1 MNKHYTVISFN
12 FNGYDKLREPLFCD
26 PNAEYIYITDHKVK
40 SKNWKVI
47 IDPKLVNKNPIYSS
61 YYVRYHPFEYA
72 NTNIVIVVDASVQIK
87 DSLKDIVNE
96 FEKYN
101 SDIAPMCTNYPNDE
115 NKIKQWLNERK
126 ALITED
132 ADKIKQFIK
141 YTKQE
146 EFKGAIGTAFTIYRN
161 TKAVRRFQKHVWR
174 YLLATGSYGVP
185 NRMDEI
191 VFHKILKFYARA
203 IRLFVT
209 SIQILQSTYMDY
221 CMHKFDALVNK
232 YNNYDQYYYL
242 FNVPVK
248 PFRFDK
254 DINFPETYKYKTD
267 AILLTKYLNE
277 KDLTECL
284 DHHINYCKFEHIQVF
299 DNESKYDV
307 KSICEKYPNVDYE
320 LVEGEARQYKIYNDY
335 IENHCKAKW
344 VMPIDDDEYLTFSD
358 EFKSVYEAICYY
370 ENKFPHMNMLAVRWK
385 HLFPKKFHT
394 ERTGKVLD
402 YCTEENPELAKTF
415 MHLGD
420 GTVKTI
426 VKRYGKI
433 HYEET
438 CENPA
443 GGHVPKNSTF
453 YGALLS
459 NGQSVTGCGILE
471 APKELEDEKIRL
483 IHCRYKGYTEY
494 KEKIKDVIT
503 ISDKNHHKKNW
514 KFNELLDTLE

>member
-1 MNKHYTVISFN
+1 MKQYTILTFI
-12 FNGYDKLREPLFCD
+12 FNGYDKLREPLIVD
-26 PNAEYIYITDHKVK
+26 QNAEYICITDKK
-40 SKNWKVI
+40 IISKNWKII

-61 YYVRYHPFEYA
+61 YYIRYHPFEYV
-72 NTNIVIVVDASVQIK
+72 NTDTVIIVDSSIQIK
-87 DSLKDIVNE
+87 DSLYPIYEE
-96 FEKYN
+96 FTKTN
-101 SDIAPMCTNYPNDE
+101 SDYAPILTNYPNDE
-115 NKIKQWLNERK
+115 YKIEYWKKKRNYDN
-126 ALITED
+126 TED
-132 ADKIKQFIK
+132 EEKLRKFISYMCQEK
-141 YTKQE
+141 Y
-146 EFKGAIGTAFTIYRN
+146 KGAIGEAFIIAKN
-161 TKAVRRFQKHVWR
+161 IPVVRRFQKHVWR
-174 YLLATGSYGVP
+174 YCLALGNYGVP
-185 NRMDEI
+185 NRLDEI
-191 VFHKILKFYARA
+191 VGHKVLKLYLKKM
-203 IRLFVT
+203 RLFIV
-209 SIQILQSTYMDY
+209 SMQIIQSTYMDY
-221 CMHKFDALVNK
+221 CTHNSDLIIPP

-242 FNVPVK
+242 CNIPVY
-248 PFRFDK
+248 PIRFDK
-254 DINFPETYKYKTD
+254 VINFPRQYKYKTE

-277 KDLTECL
+277 KDLTEWL

-299 DNESKYDV
+299 DNESNYDV

-320 LVEGEARQYKIYNDY
+320 LVEGKARQYKIYNDY

-358 EFKSVYEAICYY
+358 EFGSIYDAISYY

-394 ERTGKVLD
+394 ERTGKVLE

-514 KFNELLDTLE
+514 KFNELLDTLD

>member
-1 MNKHYTVISFN
+1 MKKYTIISYN
-12 FNGYDKLREPLFCD
+12 FNGYDKLREPLIHAQ
-26 PNAEYIYITDHKVK
+26 NVSYLYITDHSLK
-40 SKNWKVI
+40 STNWTVG
-47 IDPKLVNKNPIYSS
+47 IDKKLVNKNPIYSS
-61 YYVRYHPFEYA
+61 YYVRYHPFEY
-72 NTNIVIVVDASVQIK
+72 TKDDIVVVVDSSIQIK
-87 DSLKDIVNE
+87 DSLDDIVQD
-96 FEKYN
+96 FIDSN
-101 SDIAPMCTNYPNDE
+101 SDISVMCTNYPNDE
-115 NKIKQWLNERK
+115 SKIKFWIDTRK
-126 ALITED
+126 FDNVENVRAIQ
-132 ADKIKQFIK
+132 QFIK
-141 YTKQE
+141 DQNQTNY
-146 EFKGAIGTAFTIYRN
+146 KGAIGTAFSIYKRSAIPFLEN
-161 TKAVRRFQKHVWR
+161 VWNK
-174 YLLATGSYGVP
+174 LLELGNYGVP
-185 NRMDEI
+185 NRLDEI
-191 VFHKILKFYARA
+191 VYHKLLKDTALKIYP
-203 IRLFVT
+203 L
-209 SIQILQSTYMDY
+209 SIQIVQSSYMDY
-221 CMHKFDALVNK
+221 CQHKTDNK
-232 YNNYDQYYYL
+232 IYQYLNYDQYYYL
-242 FNVPVK
+242 NNKPVK

-277 KDLTECL
+277 KDLTEWL

-299 DNESKYDV
+299 DNESNYDV

-358 EFKSVYEAICYY
+358 EFGSIYDAISYY

-459 NGQSVTGCGILE
+459 NGQSVNGCGILD
-471 APKELEDEKIRL
+471 APKELED
-483 IHCRYKGYTEY
+483 
-494 KEKIKDVIT
+494 
-503 ISDKNHHKKNW
+503 
-514 KFNELLDTLE
+514 